1 MSTIKSMCITSTN
14 TVYYSFSLN
23 SAIMINRTV
32 SIYFI
37 YTIIVCSFEDNYIII
52 VTDKDDIW
60 CIYMYKCTYQCYTY
74 IHRISSLS
82 VIIIFDMKCNNIVD
96 RVITYIIKIY
106 RNNNNNDITETIK
119 DQIILMI
126 IYSILWYNNQ
136 II

>member
-1 MSTIKSMCITSTN
+1 MCITSTN
-14 TVYYSFSLN
+14 TVYHSFSLN

-60 CIYMYKCTYQCYTY
+60 CIYMYKYTYQCYTY

-82 VIIIFDMKCNNIVD
+82 VTIIFEMKCNNIVD

-119 DQIILMI
+119 DQITLMI